1 MNISSSLDSMI
12 NTLPPMKDLIRGSLL
27 RYVHD
32 HCKCHPN
39 GRYVYWYLSVNQGGR
54 TRMRKL
60 KDSQVPKIR
69 QQLKTYDL
77 WWKTCLQIFELNTQA
92 LLSKEA

>member
-1 MNISSSLDSMI
+1 MNISSPLDSMI
-12 NTLPPMKDLIRGSLL
+12 KNLPPMENLIRGSLL

-39 GRYVYWYLSVNQGGR
+39 GRYVYWYLSVNHGGR

-60 KDSQVPKIR
+60 KDSQVPQIR
-69 QQLKTYDL
+69 QQLKAYDL
-77 WWKTCLQIFELNTQA
+77 WWKMCLKIFEFNTQNI
-92 LLSKEA
+92 LSKEA